1 LFRGSL
7 KLLPLPNLT
16 RANGSALL
24 SDNYFGKDNLTH
36 NVDQGDVRVDHRFND
51 RNQTFARYSI
61 LDSTLSQAPFL
72 GIEAG
77 GDPYLA
83 AVSHTRNQNAVVSDV
98 HTFSPKLLNE
108 FRFGLNSVNLLW
120 APYDTNTNTS
130 AAVGIPGIND
140 FCSYCGGL
148 ARFSIAGLSDFG
160 HTPYAPTNRHDTAFE
175 FIDNVTILKGKQSI
189 KLGAD
194 ISHIRA
200 TLFQTSNPVGAFSFD
215 QNMTSNAGSG
225 GIGLASFLTGYEAS
239 TTRDAMTDIPSYRTN
254 QLFFFGQD
262 DVRFNDKLTI
272 NLGLRYEIFTAPTER
287 HNNQA
292 NFDLATGDLL
302 NACVA
307 TSCSGG
313 VKTDYS
319 NVEPR
324 VGFAYQLDSK
334 TVIRSAFGVSAFAAG
349 SGGQLGSLANNP
361 PWEQGQS
368 VTPDTVYTPGPKLED
383 GLPALSDLD
392 TRSGA
397 AAGRYIAVGS
407 GVIWLEPDL
416 KMTKAYQWNMNI
428 QRTLVSNLLLDVA
441 YVGNAITHR
450 FVSHPGNYPELDST
464 STLSIQER
472 RPYYATNPNLQA
484 INMRLNEGH
493 NSYHSLQAK
502 LEKRFL
508 MASRSLPAIRGLRRN
523 NAEQIM

>member
-1 LFRGSL
+1 
-7 KLLPLPNLT
+7 
-16 RANGSALL
+16 LL